1 MMHGVQAGHN
11 RKQGLCCADVARRF
25 FSSNVLFACLHCHA
39 KGLTSA
45 AINRHT
51 NNPPR
56 HRSLVLIAGR
66 EESGVGTTEPHWNAK
81 ALRATH
87 DNVCP
92 HGAWRLE

>member
-25 FSSNVLFACLHCHA
+25 FSTNVLFARLHRHA

-51 NNPPR
+51 DNPSR
-56 HRSLVLIAGR
+56 HRSFVLISSR
-66 EESGVGTTEPHWNAK
+66 EECGVGATEPHWDAK

-87 DNVCP
+87 YNVCP